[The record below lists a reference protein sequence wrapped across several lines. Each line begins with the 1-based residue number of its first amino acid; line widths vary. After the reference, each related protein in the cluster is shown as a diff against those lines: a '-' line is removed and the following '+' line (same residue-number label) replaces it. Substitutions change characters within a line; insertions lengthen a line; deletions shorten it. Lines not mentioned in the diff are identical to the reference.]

1 MVSLS
6 STEHQVGW
14 PEAQNILRIMHE
26 GPLTVRPTPGQ
37 RCVEWPQTDARAK
50 LWVRRT
56 NTNLTRDRHRP
67 CGLQTNLGPSACSNM
82 QLQHEMAMSQD
93 HWKLKGLLSSLLLDL
108 LHCHPM
114 YLRGKRSVGKPA
126 QLGST
131 ATCQDLQSPPI
142 SSHSLFWLD
151 LCSCCFATLTPIRS
165 MHSRPDKRAFT
176 LNNMFSR
183 YLGSFHEKFDQN
195 RSELLLQSA

>member
-1 MVSLS
+1 
-6 STEHQVGW
+6 
-14 PEAQNILRIMHE
+14 MHE

-67 CGLQTNLGPSACSNM
+67 CRLQTDLGPSACSNM
-82 QLQHEMAMSQD
+82 QLQHAMAMSQG

-131 ATCQDLQSPPI
+131 ATCQVLQSPPI
-142 SSHSLFWLD
+142 SSHSIFWLD
-151 LCSCCFATLTPIRS
+151 LLSCCFATLTSMRS
-165 MHSRPDKRAFT
+165 MHSCAFT
-176 LNNMFSR
+176 LINLFSR
-183 YLGSFHEKFDQN
+183 YLGSFHENTIRIAQN
-195 RSELLLQSA
+195 CCFKVHEVETPTLVAHFEERMSFNHR